1 MSVHHDNLL
10 KMLVT
15 ADSGPVVLSQS
26 GKQALRW
33 ALGMLNVLGDQVA
46 DQTGLPIP
54 VVLERASKIVE
65 QDECETCSGTGPVN
79 GGLGPAVPCG
89 MCNGSGIRS

>member
-10 KMLVT
+10 KMLVS
-15 ADSGPVVLSQS
+15 ADSGPVVLSPS

-33 ALGMLNVLGDQVA
+33 ALSMINVLGDQIA

-65 QDECETCSGTGPVN
+65 QDECNTCGGTGKVN
-79 GGLGPAVPCG
+79 GGFGPLVACG
-89 MCNGSGIRS
+89 MCNGSGIRG